1 MDRSGRRDPEYAVRP
16 RGTISRLILSRAPQE
31 AILIDGGIRIVVVK
45 IERNR
50 VRIAIEAPN
59 ETGIVREEVIKE
71 LRK

>member
-1 MDRSGRRDPEYAVRP
+1 MDGSGRRDPEYVVRP
-16 RGTISRLILSRAPQE
+16 RGAISRLILSRTVNE

-45 IERNR
+45 IERNK

-59 ETGIVREEVIKE
+59 ETCIVREEIIKE